1 MEHKLINR
9 IVLLSTAL
17 LAAASCTKYEDE
29 GHTANQRFLQSM
41 EWNNDHPYCEIDVPD
56 DDYFLVLAGDIHVGG
71 TINLD
76 KFIKIAISTKASAVV
91 MAGDLT
97 TGQGKDYAEFEKH
110 LPIPELLPAF
120 LIAGNHDLFNNG
132 WMEFNNRFGSSSYL
146 FTIKTPKASDL
157 YICLET
163 GGGTLGNKQLDW
175 LRNILQNQRSDYR
188 HCVIITHNNFFRTRH
203 TDSTNPE
210 VEELQV
216 LLELFTKSKVD
227 MVITGHDHMRDVAE
241 FGNTKYIIMDA
252 MKDGLSNAGYFKI
265 AAENGIIN
273 YEFENL

>member
-17 LAAASCTKYEDE
+17 LIAASCTKFEDE
-29 GHTANQRFLQSM
+29 AQTANQRFKQSM
-41 EWNNDHPYCEIDVPD
+41 DWNNNHEYCEIDVPD
-56 DDYFLVLAGDIHVGG
+56 DNYLLLSAGDIHVGG
-71 TINLD
+71 TKNLD
-76 KFIKIAISTKASAVV
+76 NFLKIAISAKASAVV

-97 TGQGKDYAEFEKH
+97 TGQGNDYEEFENH
-110 LPIPELLPAF
+110 LPAHNQLPAF

-132 WMEFNNRFGSSSYL
+132 WAEFSRRFGSSSYL
-146 FTIKTPKASDL
+146 FTIKTPKAADL

-163 GGGTLGNKQLDW
+163 GGGTLGDKQLDW
-175 LRNILQNQRSDYR
+175 LRNILESQRSDYR
-188 HCVIITHNNFFRTRH
+188 HCIVFTHNNFFRTRH

-210 VEELQV
+210 VEELEV
-216 LLELFTKSKVD
+216 LLTLFTKQRVD
-227 MVITGHDHMRDVAE
+227 MVITGHDHVKDVAE

-252 MKDGLSNAGYFKI
+252 LKDGLSNAGYFKI
-265 AAENGIIN
+265 AVEKGILK

>member
-1 MEHKLINR
+1 MEYKLINR

-17 LAAASCTKYEDE
+17 LIAASCTKFEDE
-29 GHTANQRFLQSM
+29 AQTANQRFSQSM
-41 EWNNDHPYCEIDVPD
+41 EWNNNHPNCEIVVPD
-56 DDYFLVLAGDIHVGG
+56 DDYFLLSAGDIHVGG
-71 TINLD
+71 TKNLD
-76 KFIKIAISTKASAVV
+76 RFLEIAISSGASAVV

-97 TGQGKDYAEFEKH
+97 TGQGKDFAEFEKH
-110 LPIPELLPAF
+110 LPVQDLMPAF

-132 WMEFNNRFGSSSYL
+132 WVEFNRRFGSSSYL
-146 FTIKTPKASDL
+146 FTVKTPKAADL

-175 LRNILQNQRSDYR
+175 LRNILENLRSEYR
-188 HCVIITHNNFFRTRH
+188 HCVVVTHNNLFRTRH

-210 VEELQV
+210 VEELEV
-216 LLELFTKSKVD
+216 LLELFTKQRVD
-227 MVITGHDHMRDVAE
+227 MVVTGHDHMRDVAE

-265 AAENGIIN
+265 ANENGIIN

>member
-17 LAAASCTKYEDE
+17 LIGASCTKFEDE
-29 GHTANQRFLQSM
+29 AKTANQRFIQSM
-41 EWNNDHPYCEIDVPD
+41 AWNNTHPYCEIDVPD
-56 DDYFLVLAGDIHVGG
+56 DDYFLLAASDIHVGG
-71 TINLD
+71 TNNLD
-76 KFIKIAISTKASAVV
+76 KFLEIAISTGASAVV

-110 LPIPELLPAF
+110 LPVQDLLPAF
-120 LIAGNHDLFNNG
+120 LIVGNHDLFNNG
-132 WMEFNNRFGSSSYL
+132 WTEFNRRFGSSSYL
-146 FTIKTPKASDL
+146 FTIKTPNAADL

-175 LRNILQNQRSDYR
+175 LRNILENQRSGYR
-188 HCVIITHNNFFRTRH
+188 RCVVITHNNFFRTRH

-210 VEELQV
+210 VEELEV
-216 LLELFTKSKVD
+216 LLDLFTKQRVD
-227 MVITGHDHMRDVAE
+227 MVITGHDHEKDVAE

-265 AAENGIIN
+265 SVEKGTVK
-273 YEFENL
+273 YEFDYL